1 LTSYLSIFIFT
12 FLVVPFR
19 ELQDT
24 QTLSQ
29 GDEKLQKYK
38 NIRWEF
44 THRDPRELAKSLS
57 DKIDVLQ
64 TDIEDALLFTI
75 GGESDEYRRAMRHV
89 SCEFLR
95 DLHHRVLDKIVQ
107 GTYPNPSK
115 KES

>member
-1 LTSYLSIFIFT
+1 M
-12 FLVVPFR
+12 
-19 ELQDT
+19 
-24 QTLSQ
+24 
-29 GDEKLQKYK
+29 QKYK

-89 SCEFLR
+89 SCQFLR